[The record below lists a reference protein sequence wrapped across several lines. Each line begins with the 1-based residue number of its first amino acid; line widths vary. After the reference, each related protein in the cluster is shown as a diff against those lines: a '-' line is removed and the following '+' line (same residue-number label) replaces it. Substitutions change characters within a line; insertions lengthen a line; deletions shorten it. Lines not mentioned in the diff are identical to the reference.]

1 MLMPNSEERYYLG
14 CLSRLSHIGRNR
26 GEQLLSYFGDAKT
39 AWLASISEWRA
50 VISLNEQ
57 QWREVSESKADLEP
71 EQFSSELQKRG
82 IKVLTRSDEDYP
94 KELLQISDAPL
105 CLYVQGTLL
114 PNRSC
119 IAVVGSRQSSHY
131 GRNAAEMLAEGLAE
145 CGLIVVS
152 GLARGID
159 GAAHRGALKKGA
171 TYAVFG
177 CGHDTVYP
185 TEHQKLAEQIR
196 ENGALLSEYTFDV
209 TPKAGFFP
217 ARNRIISGL
226 SLGVVVVEAKETS
239 GSLITVNCALEQGR
253 EVFAVPGSIYSE
265 NSKGC
270 HDLIRQG
277 AKLVSSLNDI
287 IDEFQFMLPKKA
299 DGITPA
305 FQLEVALSLMQQ
317 KILGELEAE
326 PLHID
331 QLSVQL
337 QLPAGILLAE
347 LLQMELLGLAKGI
360 AGGYYTKNF

>member
-1 MLMPNSEERYYLG
+1 MPLPNSEERYYLG
-14 CLSRLSHIGRNR
+14 CLLRISHIGKNR
-26 GEQLLSYFGDAKT
+26 GEKLLSYFGDAKT
-39 AWLASISEWRA
+39 AWLASLPEWHA
-50 VISLNEQ
+50 VISLNEL
-57 QWREVSESKADLEP
+57 QWQEVSESKVGLEP
-71 EQFSSELQKRG
+71 GQFGSELQKRK
-82 IKVLTRSDEDYP
+82 IKVLIQSDEEYP
-94 KELLQISDAPL
+94 QQLLQISDAPL

-145 CGLIVVS
+145 CGIVVVS

-159 GAAHRGALKKGA
+159 GAAHRGALKRGS

-177 CGHDTVYP
+177 CGHDTIYP
-185 TEHQKLAEQIR
+185 AEHQKLAEQIR

-217 ARNRIISGL
+217 ARNRIISGM

-277 AKLVSSLNDI
+277 AKLVSSLEDI
-287 IDEFQFMLPKKA
+287 IDEFQFLLPKKPVGVTSA
-299 DGITPA
+299 L
-305 FQLEVALSLMQQ
+305 QLEVALSLMQQ
-317 KILGELEAE
+317 KILMELEAE
-326 PLHID
+326 PRHID

-347 LLQMELLGLAKGI
+347 LLQMELLGLAKGLI
-360 AGGYYTKNF
+360 GGYYTKNL